1 MLDEVIREA
10 AVRFD
15 TLPALVTADGWSF
28 SYRELDQASDEVAV
42 WLQRHHGVAAETV
55 AAIMMPTS
63 VDYLVYYAAFAKL
76 GAITAGVNPHLTA
89 RERKAVLEACE
100 PAIVV
105 SEPDLLEGI
114 PDGCVVLDHV
124 AAPTADDVCADRR
137 VRGKKPTVLP
147 SDPDRPV
154 TICFTS
160 GSTGEPKGA
169 LFRDRQLRAIFQMDT
184 GGAWGG
190 GSPTILGT
198 QFAHIGAM
206 TKVPWL
212 LAGGATLHVMRKWRA
227 ADVLRLTAEHRMA
240 AINAG
245 PTQIALLLR
254 QPDFEAYDLSCVR
267 VIVAGTGPSSPAIID
282 EARRRFDC
290 AYSVRYSSTECGG
303 VGLAT
308 AMDAPDSEAL
318 YTIGRPRPGVDAKI
332 ADDQG
337 NELATGETG
346 ELWLRSAAVM
356 SEYWRND
363 EATRETLVGGWLR
376 SGDLGYRDDTG
387 CYRLVGR
394 AKEMYIR
401 GGYNVFPLE
410 VERVLGDHPKVAQV
424 AIVPRA
430 DPVMGE
436 IGEACIVP
444 RSPGDPPTLEEIR
457 AFGEQGLAR
466 FKLPE
471 RLRLLDALPLNASD
485 KLDRRALAESGLDAS
500 PNRTDGR

>member
-1 MLDEVIREA
+1 MLDEVVREA
-10 AVRFD
+10 AIRFD
-15 TLPALVTADGWSF
+15 SQPALIAADGWSF
-28 SYRELDQASDEVAV
+28 SYRELDRASDEVAA
-42 WLQRHHGVAAETV
+42 WLHRTYGVGPGTV
-55 AAIMMPTS
+55 TAIMMPTS

-76 GAITAGVNPHLTA
+76 GAITAGVNPHLTP
-89 RERKAVLEACE
+89 RERQAVLEVCQ
-100 PAIVV
+100 PAVLV
-105 SEPDLLEGI
+105 AEPDVLEGI
-114 PDGCVVLDHV
+114 PAAQVVLEHR
-124 AAPTADDVCADRR
+124 AAASADEVCASTRL
-137 VRGKKPTVLP
+137 RGEAPAVLP
-147 SDPDRPV
+147 ADPDRPV

-240 AINAG
+240 AVNAG
-245 PTQIALLLR
+245 PTQVALLLR
-254 QPDFEAYDLSCVR
+254 QPDFDSYDLSSVK

-337 NELATGETG
+337 NELAPGETG
-346 ELWLRSAAVM
+346 ELWLRSPAVM
-356 SEYWRND
+356 SEYWQN
-363 EATRETLVGGWLR
+363 EPATRETLVGGWLR
-376 SGDLGYRDDTG
+376 SGDLGFQDDAG
-387 CYRLVGR
+387 CVRLVGR

-410 VERVLGDHPKVAQV
+410 VERVLADHPKIAQV
-424 AIVPRA
+424 AIVPRP

-436 IGEACIVP
+436 IGEACVVP
-444 RSPGDPPTLEEIR
+444 RVAGDVPTLAEIR
-457 AFGEQGLAR
+457 AFAEQGLAR

-471 RLRLLDALPLNASD
+471 RLRVLDALPLNASD
-485 KLDRRALAESGLDAS
+485 KLDRRALVQLDA
-500 PNRTDGR
+500 TTED

>member
-1 MLDEVIREA
+1 MLDEVVREA
-10 AVRFD
+10 AIRFD
-15 TLPALVTADGWSF
+15 SQPALVAADGWSF
-28 SYRELDQASDEVAV
+28 SYRELDHASDEVAA
-42 WLQRHHGVAAETV
+42 WMQRHHGVGPGTV

-76 GAITAGVNPHLTA
+76 GAITAGVNPHLTP
-89 RERKAVLEACE
+89 RERQAVLEVCK
-100 PAIVV
+100 PAVLV
-105 SEPDLLEGI
+105 AEPDTLDGI
-114 PDGCVVLDHV
+114 PASQVVIEHR
-124 AAPTADDVCADRR
+124 AAASADEVCAATRAS
-137 VRGKKPTVLP
+137 GKAPPVLP
-147 SDPDRPV
+147 ADPDRPV

-227 ADVLRLTAEHRMA
+227 ADVLRLTAEYRMQA
-240 AINAG
+240 VNAG
-245 PTQIALLLR
+245 PTQVALLLR
-254 QPDFEAYDLSCVR
+254 QPDFDSYDLSSVR

-332 ADDQG
+332 ADEHG
-337 NELATGETG
+337 NALPAGETG
-346 ELWLRSAAVM
+346 ELWLRSPAVM
-356 SEYWRND
+356 SEYWDN
-363 EATRETLVGGWLR
+363 EQATREALVGGWLR
-376 SGDLGYRDDTG
+376 SGDLGYQDEAG

-410 VERVLGDHPKVAQV
+410 VERVLAGHPKIAQV

-444 RSPGDPPTLEEIR
+444 RSAGDPPSLEEIR
-457 AFGEQGLAR
+457 AFGEHDLAR

-471 RLRLLDALPLNASD
+471 RLRLLEALPLNASD
-485 KLDRRALAESGLDAS
+485 KLDRRALAQLDSTLEA
-500 PNRTDGR
+500 